1 MPRTG
6 RTYIITS
13 LFNVPCMRHTVLFLY
28 HFPFSS
34 LQHSHALGTGT
45 VQRLLIDWKEI
56 GREGVMESERKIMWT
71 KFQTVE

>member
-1 MPRTG
+1 M
-6 RTYIITS
+6 
-13 LFNVPCMRHTVLFLY
+13 LFLY

-45 VQRLLIDWKEI
+45 VQRLLIDWKEM